1 TAEDA
6 GKTQSAK
13 RKISVFFSVYS
24 VVFVFDFDRQEIN
37 RRGRGEDAEE
47 AEENYRFLL
56 CFLCGF
62 CI

>member
-1 TAEDA
+1 
-6 GKTQSAK
+6 
-13 RKISVFFSVYS
+13 